1 MTRFINPGSG
11 SDVSINYQTEEKVT
25 ITVYLYGTDGNIY
38 IATIDV
44 PKEAIQIQE
53 RFLN

>member
-1 MTRFINPGSG
+1 MTKFINPGG
-11 SDVSINYQTEEKVT
+11 DVSINYQDKEKVN
-25 ITVYLYGTDGNIY
+25 INVNLHGTDGNIY
-38 IATIDV
+38 TVTIDV